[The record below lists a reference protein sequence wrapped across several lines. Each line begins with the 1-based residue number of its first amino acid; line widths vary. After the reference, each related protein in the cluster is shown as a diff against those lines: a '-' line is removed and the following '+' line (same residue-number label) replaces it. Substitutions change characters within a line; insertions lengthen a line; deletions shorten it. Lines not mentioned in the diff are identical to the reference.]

1 MRVYHFVNEKYGLE
15 DLREKR
21 LKIARIN
28 ELNDPFELMGVVLT
42 DPEHRESLE
51 RLKTSID
58 NVHGILCF
66 SKCWNNPLQ
75 WAHYADN
82 HKGVCLGFDIPDNK
96 LFEVHYLDNPLPA
109 DELDALRVR
118 VNAKIEII
126 NPRSTE
132 RYGQDRN
139 NIPFA
144 LNILTTKFSH
154 WHYEEEYRFFPRLNC
169 QNQGLQYCD
178 FSSELNLRE
187 IIVGIRSTV
196 KRETVEEA
204 FGGTTKDLNIFK
216 VRANYCEFT
225 VVRNCSSSF

>member
-1 MRVYHFVNEKYGLE
+1 MRVYHFVNKKYGLE

-51 RLKTSID
+51 FLKTSIG

-82 HKGVCLGFDIPDNK
+82 HKGVCLGFDIPDNI
-96 LFEVHYLDNPLPA
+96 LFKVRYQDNPLPA
-109 DELDALRVR
+109 DELDALKASVDAQIEV
-118 VNAKIEII
+118 VNL
-126 NPRSTE
+126 RSTE
-132 RYGQDRN
+132 RNGQNRN
-139 NIPFA
+139 NMPFGEK
-144 LNILTTKFSH
+144 ILTTKFSH
-154 WHYEEEYRFFPRLNC
+154 WRYEEEYRFFPRLNR
-169 QNQGLQYCD
+169 QNQELQYCN
-178 FSSELNLRE
+178 FSSDLNLRE

-196 KRETVEEA
+196 KRAKVEEA
-204 FGGTTKDLNIFK
+204 LGDTTKGLKIFK
-216 VRANYCEFT
+216 VRANYCDFT
-225 VVRNCSSSF
+225 VVPDCSSSF